1 MTWSS
6 QFFNGSLCDVRH
18 KAHNGKYDDPSKHT
32 GAGVYTAHNDRIP
45 IDGTTRSTE
54 SKVKKIVHKLNI
66 ISEKRSFC
74 TSDCMTSTHH
84 MCIMSEHLDRE
95 YFLLVDIIVVG
106 VVTSQS
112 NERT

>member
-32 GAGVYTAHNDRIP
+32 GAGVYTAHNDRI
-45 IDGTTRSTE
+45 
-54 SKVKKIVHKLNI
+54 SKWKTKK
-66 ISEKRSFC
+66 SEKNGTAQTERNFREKA

-84 MCIMSEHLDRE
+84 MYIMSEHLDR
-95 YFLLVDIIVVG
+95 D
-106 VVTSQS
+106 
-112 NERT
+112 